1 MRGYRD
7 GHLTPLRI
15 SAADSRIVSDGERL
29 PRGLHLLLLLPP
41 PPREMRAEE
50 KHRHRGGVR
59 GREYQGGSPPY
70 DKIVE
75 GGRRRVTRR
84 REKDEGGRER
94 ERERDKKRGRRRR
107 ETMSGISGKQRSKD
121 SRRVS
126 VHAKKDRGRSDEGE
140 ERPGT
145 KEIAFDFRFRPEC
158 LQHDGSARSRR
169 SLARPAGYSH
179 V

>member
-41 PPREMRAEE
+41 SPREMRAEE

-70 DKIVE
+70 DEIVE
-75 GGRRRVTRR
+75 GGRRRVTRK

-94 ERERDKKRGRRRR
+94 GREK
-107 ETMSGISGKQRSKD
+107 GISEGGKR
-121 SRRVS
+121 
-126 VHAKKDRGRSDEGE
+126 
-140 ERPGT
+140 
-145 KEIAFDFRFRPEC
+145 
-158 LQHDGSARSRR
+158 
-169 SLARPAGYSH
+169 
-179 V
+179 

>member
-29 PRGLHLLLLLPP
+29 PRGLLLLPL

-70 DKIVE
+70 DETVE

-84 REKDEGGRER
+84 REKDEERER
-94 ERERDKKRGRRRR
+94 EREKEK
-107 ETMSGISGKQRSKD
+107 GISEGGKR
-121 SRRVS
+121 
-126 VHAKKDRGRSDEGE
+126 
-140 ERPGT
+140 
-145 KEIAFDFRFRPEC
+145 
-158 LQHDGSARSRR
+158 
-169 SLARPAGYSH
+169 
-179 V
+179 